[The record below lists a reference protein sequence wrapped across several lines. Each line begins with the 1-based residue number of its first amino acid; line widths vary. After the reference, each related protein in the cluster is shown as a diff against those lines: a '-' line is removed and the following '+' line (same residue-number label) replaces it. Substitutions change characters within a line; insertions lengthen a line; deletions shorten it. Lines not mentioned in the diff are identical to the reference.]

1 MSRASTT
8 ILTGKARKA
17 DPPSRVA
24 RACHTALLVL
34 VVAAGCYVA
43 YGFGRLWAEWR
54 KTTQPIEVSTA
65 AVIDPNVLTP
75 GLPIDGPW
83 SFAQLDWDIRSQ
95 IVSSADVFARFERF
109 AVAPGE
115 ENDEQLPDVSPELVE
130 LAESFGA
137 KAVNRSGNHVYR
149 LDRPNLK
156 AQLLVRIVSG
166 APKVVT
172 LAAALP
178 QDLDRWQFLE
188 LTPRGATGSS
198 AAVLPQLLPLPLGA
212 RRDGG
217 RFANDGQ
224 ALLEFVSL
232 DSTADELF
240 STWKA
245 AGWDVRPNG
254 AASVREFSYLCARG
268 SEVIYA
274 WSADPRDALKNL
286 MLVRTPS
293 GPDTNASDS
302 P

>member
-1 MSRASTT
+1 MSRTSSPIVTEQ
-8 ILTGKARKA
+8 
-17 DPPSRVA
+17 SRENRAA
-24 RACHTALLVL
+24 RACRAALLVL

-43 YGFGRLWAEWR
+43 YGFGRLYAEWR
-54 KTTQPIEVSTA
+54 QTGRPIDESSPATF
-65 AVIDPNVLTP
+65 DPNVLTP
-75 GLPIDGPW
+75 AMPLDGPW

-95 IVSSADVFARFERF
+95 IVSSADVFARFETF
-109 AVAPGE
+109 ADAPGE
-115 ENDEQLPDVSPELVE
+115 ANDEQLPDVSPELVD
-130 LAESFGA
+130 LAESLEV
-137 KAVNRSGNHVYR
+137 KAVNRGGNQVYR

-156 AQLLVRIVSG
+156 AQLLVRIVTG
-166 APKVVT
+166 APKVVA

-178 QDLDRWQFLE
+178 QDHDRWQLLE
-188 LTPRGATGSS
+188 LTPRGATESS
-198 AAVLPQLLPLPLGA
+198 AAVLPQLLPLPPGA

-217 RFANDGQ
+217 RFANDGR
-224 ALLEFVSL
+224 ALLELVSL
-232 DSTADELF
+232 DSTAEELF
-240 STWKA
+240 SVWKA

-254 AASVREFSYLCARG
+254 AASVHEFSYLCARG